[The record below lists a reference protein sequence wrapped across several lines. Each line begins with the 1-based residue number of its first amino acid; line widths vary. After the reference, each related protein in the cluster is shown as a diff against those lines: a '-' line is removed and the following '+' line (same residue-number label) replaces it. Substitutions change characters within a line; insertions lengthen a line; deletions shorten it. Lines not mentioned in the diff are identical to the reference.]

1 MFSGVIQKSADAIK
15 FAQSNFQ
22 IPYVNFCTCIQ
33 QVTQTPRQGMQLS
46 LIINDDRKFDEVN

>member
-15 FAQSNFQ
+15 FAQSHIQ
-22 IPYVNFCTCIQ
+22 IPYVNFCIQ